1 MLKQH
6 TLNQKHSRML
16 SFIAIVLL
24 SASVMTN
31 NALADTPG
39 ASMLANTCAGC
50 HGTFGSS
57 VGPASPTIA
66 GISRD
71 YFIET
76 MLAYKEAQ
84 RPSTIMTRVAK
95 GYTEQEIELMADF
108 FSKQKIV
115 RFTQNYDIKK
125 AKRGKKLHKKYCNKC
140 HEEGGGYAED
150 DAGILAGQWAP
161 FLRFTLSDFITGDR
175 SMDAKKKQQLD
186 KLIKQQ
192 GDDGVEQLIQF
203 YASQK

>member
-1 MLKQH
+1 MLKQ
-6 TLNQKHSRML
+6 LEPIQKYSRIQ
-16 SFIAIVLL
+16 SFVLVVLL
-24 SASVMTN
+24 SISVLTN
-31 NALADTPG
+31 DAIAETPS
-39 ASMLANTCAGC
+39 ATMLANTCAGC

-76 MLAYKEAQ
+76 MMAYKEAQ
-84 RPSTIMTRVAK
+84 RPSTIMTRIAK
-95 GYTEQEIELMADF
+95 GYTEQEIQLMADY

-115 RFTQNYDIKK
+115 RFDQAYDAKK
-125 AKRGKKLHKKYCNKC
+125 AKRGKKLHKKYCSKC
-140 HEEGGGYAED
+140 HEESGGYAED

-161 FLRFTLSDFITGDR
+161 FLQFTLTDFLTGDR
-175 SMDAKKKQQLD
+175 AMDVKKKQQLD

-192 GDDGVEQLIQF
+192 GNAGVEQLIQF